1 MLKNI
6 KKHKLLLL
14 LFLKIH
20 SSLCWKMK
28 IWMRKSDFE
37 LESFFPHFNNSRL
50 LLSFRSQPTDRSQ
63 TCQTIAYE
71 EHCGQKKEKKERKR
85 KKIGTDNSHKNM
97 YMAQRQRQ

>member
-1 MLKNI
+1 M
-6 KKHKLLLL
+6 
-14 LFLKIH
+14 
-20 SSLCWKMK
+20 CWKMK

-71 EHCGQKKEKKERKR
+71 EHCGQKKEKKSEKGKR
-85 KKIGTDNSHKNM
+85 LEQTTVTKICIWHNDNDNNRQSHIHG
-97 YMAQRQRQ
+97 QIQ